1 MRKTRGE
8 IVRKLRMVACLALCL
23 SFLSAALWA
32 QQDGTVNGK
41 ITDPSGDLLPGV
53 GITLASPQL
62 LGGERMTVSDEQ
74 GNYRVGL
81 LPPGVFSVKYEL
93 PGFKSLVR
101 EGIQVSAG
109 FTATLNIVM
118 EVATVAETVTVQGDS
133 PIVDTQS
140 ASVATNFNPTAIA
153 AIPNG
158 HDIFS
163 VLALT
168 PGVQMTVPDVG
179 GSEVRQ
185 RPSFRSYG
193 SVSQWN
199 VIDGAIVRRFCIRI
213 RIHMPK
219 CGLLPPV
226 KEPNL
231 RLPAPSTPS

>member
-1 MRKTRGE
+1 M
-8 IVRKLRMVACLALCL
+8 RKLRMVVCLALCL
-23 SFLSAALWA
+23 SFLSVALWA

-41 ITDPSGDLLPGV
+41 ITDSSGALLPGV

-133 PIVDTQS
+133 PIVDIQS

-163 VLALT
+163 VLCT
-168 PGVQMTVPDVG
+168 
-179 GSEVRQ
+179 
-185 RPSFRSYG
+185 
-193 SVSQWN
+193 
-199 VIDGAIVRRFCIRI
+199 
-213 RIHMPK
+213 
-219 CGLLPPV
+219 
-226 KEPNL
+226 
-231 RLPAPSTPS
+231 